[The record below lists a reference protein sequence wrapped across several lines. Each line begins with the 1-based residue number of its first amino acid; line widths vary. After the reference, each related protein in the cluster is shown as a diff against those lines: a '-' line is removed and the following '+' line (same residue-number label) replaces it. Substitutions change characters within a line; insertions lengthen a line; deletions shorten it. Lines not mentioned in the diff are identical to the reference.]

1 MEAAFFDLDKTLLPG
16 AALFPLAREMYR
28 QRMFTT
34 GDLLRAV
41 VDQLV
46 YRVTGSED
54 EDLMDRARDS
64 TLAAVR
70 GKTPDEIRA
79 VAEGVAKE
87 EILPRFYPQAV
98 ELLSRHKRVGRE
110 VYICSSSP
118 QDFLSLLAGELGIDG
133 VIGTRA
139 AVRDGRYTG
148 HLEGEMCHGEE
159 KARRVAELARD
170 RGIDLARSYAYSD
183 SVNDLPLLD
192 MVGTPVATNP
202 DWRLLQVARRRG
214 WQVIDYRT
222 ARRRTMIASA
232 AGAVAVGAAAG
243 GYALGYLVGRS
254 RMARVAGA
262 GDIQAAALGG

>member
-28 QRMFTT
+28 QRMFSATE
-34 GDLLRAV
+34 LLRAV
-41 VDQLV
+41 TDQLA

-54 EDLMDRARDS
+54 EGLMERAREA

-70 GKTPDEIRA
+70 GRTPEEVRA
-79 VAEGVAKE
+79 VAVGVAKE

-98 ELLSRHKRVGRE
+98 ELLSRHKLAGRA

-139 AVRDGRYTG
+139 AVVEGRYTG
-148 HLEGEMCHGEE
+148 ELEGLMCHGEE
-159 KARRVAELARD
+159 KARRVAAVAAD
-170 RGIDLARSYAYSD
+170 RAIDLAKSFAYSD
-183 SVNDLPLLD
+183 SINDLPLLE

-202 DWRLLQVARRRG
+202 DRRLLHVARRRG
-214 WQVIDYRT
+214 WEVIDYRH

-232 AGAVAVGAAAG
+232 AGGVAMGAAAG
-243 GYALGYLVGRS
+243 GYALGYVVGR
-254 RMARVAGA
+254 RRLQRVSA
-262 GDIQAAALGG
+262 